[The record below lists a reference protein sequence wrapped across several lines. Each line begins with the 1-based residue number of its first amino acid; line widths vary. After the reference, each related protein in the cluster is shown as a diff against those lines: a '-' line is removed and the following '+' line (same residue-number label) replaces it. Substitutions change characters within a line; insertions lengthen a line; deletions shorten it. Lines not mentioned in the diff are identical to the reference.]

1 MHTQWK
7 SHTHPIRHG
16 CLVLPADP
24 QAYNV
29 KSNSDSVPMIQIDLA
44 SPQSPDSVSA
54 IDEFARANKQQQQQQ
69 EDQGLVMKPPPGERR
84 ADRLGEGGASREQ
97 QRLMRCLSDPGP
109 SAEEDED
116 EPFLP

>member
-1 MHTQWK
+1 
-7 SHTHPIRHG
+7 
-16 CLVLPADP
+16 
-24 QAYNV
+24 
-29 KSNSDSVPMIQIDLA
+29 MIQIDLA

-54 IDEFARANKQQQQQQ
+54 IDEFAHANKQQQQQQ
-69 EDQGLVMKPPPGERR
+69 EEDQGLMMRPPSGERR
-84 ADRLGEGGASREQ
+84 PDKSGEGDASRDQ